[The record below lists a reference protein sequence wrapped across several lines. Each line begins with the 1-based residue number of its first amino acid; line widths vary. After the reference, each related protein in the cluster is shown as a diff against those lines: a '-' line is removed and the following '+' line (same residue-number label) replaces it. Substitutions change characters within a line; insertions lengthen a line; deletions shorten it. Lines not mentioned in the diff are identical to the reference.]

1 MDIEGFVKVAL
12 PNFSSL
18 AYYTYLFFSPV
29 NRRIEWR
36 PCQVR
41 RPGKRFPIKRPEL
54 NAAPFFPFINDANE
68 RSLLRVSL
76 MLVTSGPVDADA
88 PISAYRAADLNA
100 RVLPD
105 GHLNVTI

>member
-1 MDIEGFVKVAL
+1 M
-12 PNFSSL
+12 
-18 AYYTYLFFSPV
+18 
-29 NRRIEWR
+29 RIEWR

-41 RPGKRFPIKRPEL
+41 RPGKRFPIKRREL
-54 NAAPFFPFINDANE
+54 SAAPFFPFINDANE

>member
-1 MDIEGFVKVAL
+1 
-12 PNFSSL
+12 
-18 AYYTYLFFSPV
+18 
-29 NRRIEWR
+29 
-36 PCQVR
+36 
-41 RPGKRFPIKRPEL
+41 
-54 NAAPFFPFINDANE
+54 
-68 RSLLRVSL
+68 